1 MPQLF
6 LLLLLPLPSSGLR
19 AFDSGLGEP
28 IYDDEKFTTDFAT
41 LAVDDVAALPT
52 EFTICSSFSTDS
64 FQTPNSLFLLRRESG
79 EPWPH
84 G

>member
-1 MPQLF
+1 MLPLF
-6 LLLLLPLPSSGLR
+6 LLFLLPWPTCGLR
-19 AFDSGLGEP
+19 VYDSGLGEP

-41 LAVDDVAALPT
+41 LAVDGVADLPT
-52 EFTICSSFSTDS
+52 EFTICSSISTGS
-64 FQTPNSLFLLRRESG
+64 FQTPNSLFLLRRDTG